1 AARRARRIRCSGV
14 YPSGFL
20 RLALRGRA
28 HDEARQP
35 MRPAARDAA
44 TRASPLAARVDRVRR
59 RSLTRP
65 L

>member
-1 AARRARRIRCSGV
+1 AARRARRIRGRGV

-35 MRPAARDAA
+35 MRPAVREAA
-44 TRASPLAARVDRVRR
+44 TRASPLPARFDRMRR

>member
-1 AARRARRIRCSGV
+1 M

-35 MRPAARDAA
+35 MRPAVREAA
-44 TRASPLAARVDRVRR
+44 TRASPLPARFDRMRR